1 MKFNKLAL
9 SAVIASACFASSAM
23 AASEGTINFE
33 GELVATTCDITVN
46 GQPSPALVTLP
57 TVSVSNLAAAG
68 KTTGTTGFTIGLENC
83 AGVTA
88 TNTAAAFF
96 ENGTTVDF
104 NSYNLINT
112 APAATAATSVQLQLL
127 DAQTGNKINIGN
139 SDQIVN
145 TTRFDI
151 SSGSTVLPYSVQ
163 YFATGATTPGLVTSA
178 VNFSID
184 YQ

>member
-1 MKFNKLAL
+1 MKFNTFAL

-23 AASEGTINFE
+23 AADGTINFE
-33 GELVATTCDITVN
+33 GELVATTCDITVD
-46 GQPSPALVTLP
+46 GQPSPAMVTLP
-57 TVSVSNLAAAG
+57 TVSVATLAAAG
-68 KTTGTTGFTIGLENC
+68 QTTGTTGFTIGLENC
-83 AGVTA
+83 QGVTA

-96 ENGTTVDF
+96 ENGSTVDF

-112 APAATAATSVQLQLL
+112 AAAATAATNVQLQLL
-127 DAQTGNKINIGN
+127 DQQTGTKIKVGN
-139 SDQIVN
+139 SDQTVN

-151 SSGSTVLPYSVQ
+151 SSGSTVLPYSVE
-163 YFATGATTPGLVTSA
+163 YYATGATTPGLVESA